1 MCIIQ
6 EGLAITFL
14 ITGMLFAA
22 RNLFSASEGTSI
34 ENQKQAISTS
44 IKTIHQQVKA
54 TRKEND
60 KLLKSTN
67 LELIQLMEQGD
78 HVVKA
83 PWSSW
88 QYGIN
93 YMNNNWNETYKGRG
107 DKKAKYPYE
116 GVYQRSLDI
125 YERSVSPDSSN
136 YGLLS
141 RNRRPNSAS
150 GSAAGYGVASFK
162 PVKEPIVPF
171 EVNAGIRPRSINK
184 SAIRIADKTAVTP
197 TLPEAISFT
206 PPSPVIGLPE
216 LPKLPAPQN
225 FNIQLGSYC
234 NRMRTTSCGGMGTNG
249 EPYNGMYQNYAVSII
264 GGTVLGTLTDGHPS
278 LRYSWSDS
286 RRGSMNPSVLLKS
299 YFDLQ
304 GTYTLSTSLTIS
316 SINPV
321 ANDNTLST
329 DNRQVFLVGGSRIA
343 TLDNAPAGSTLTNAT
358 TINLEGPLTVGF
370 EAQTD
375 NLGSGSKNNTTADN
389 RSLVN
394 SGIITDAN
402 ETTSAELDSKLVK
415 GGQITLTGNNATTVT
430 RTAEGYTG
438 YKIGLILTREDKEQ
452 YDIYNL
458 INNSGG
464 IINFQGENSIGIQ
477 IYAPYDLSTTF
488 AANVV
493 VSNNTGGTIKMGG
506 EKSSG
511 MKWSSRVSNS
521 STMENNG
528 TIIVSGEAGVDND
541 DKPIN
546 SLSSG
551 IAVIE
556 NEDLEHEISIRAWN
570 GKVKNNGE
578 IKVSGGKGNTGMVLI
593 VDAGDDITNDANGTI
608 TVSSIA
614 KRQNIA
620 MRVDKGTKAD
630 TDAMGNPPKAINNG
644 TINLDGDSSIGMVGT
659 NADVINNANKTIG
672 TTSGKNIINGI
683 GMATSGGSLTNNG
696 TITLEGTGVSSNVG
710 AYMTKGTGNPTGTF
724 GSGSAITV
732 KGTDSTGV
740 LITNGTLSYQGTTE
754 AQGDG
759 VTGLL
764 VGDNGSKTATV
775 TAAGSGTVTVNGG
788 NAATS
793 AGVYENATTK
803 VKKGSYGIVVGK
815 GSSLV
820 SSGSNNV
827 NVVANVKGT
836 ESIGLY
842 SGESATLE
850 VGDHDVKAYDGAV
863 NYDADKNSTITLKGT
878 GTATT
883 GQKSLLFYTGSDNAN
898 QGKVLI
904 NGTMTAT
911 IEGGTT
917 PNERG
922 NAFLYVGNGGD
933 FGKSQIENWAKSNFG
948 NGTSTTLG
956 NLTLNMNSGSRLF
969 IAQNVKMNLSDT
981 TGNTVSTATGAHIN
995 GTDYKTFM
1003 LYLSKLAINQDVNLD
1018 DATDAYNQLE
1028 ISNSSITNENTKTI
1042 TGTKADQVAMA
1053 QENDSKLYSR
1063 NEVTLSNE
1071 GTINLSGTG
1080 STGMY
1085 AKFGEL
1091 YNKATGAMTIGDKS
1105 TAIYGIEDSLI
1116 ENAGK
1121 ITIGSNST
1129 GLYSEGAKTQTIAN
1143 TGTIESAGNDS
1154 VAISYKPDAAL
1165 VSGTVLENTGKITM
1179 TGDRNTAIYATGTP
1193 GYTAKNSGTVT
1204 LGDSASITS
1213 PNVGLY
1219 TDHNTVTL
1227 QNTGKIESG
1236 NNTIGVYG
1244 HNVDNSGDLKIGD
1257 AAVGIYSQSGNVNLT
1272 GGTITTGTDEAVGVY
1287 TVGSGQTVT
1296 NSGTAF
1302 NIGNNSFGFVNVGT
1316 GNAITSSISN
1326 VGLGNNNVYLYSND
1340 TAGTVTNS
1348 TNITSTG
1355 EQNYGIYSAG
1365 TVTNTGN
1372 IDLSSGKGSVAIYSI
1387 KGGTA
1392 TNNAT
1397 ITVGP
1402 SDVANSLYSIGMG
1415 AGYSTT
1421 DTGNIVNRGT
1431 INVNG
1436 KHSIG
1441 MYASGAGSTATND
1454 GNIVLNASNTT
1465 GIYADNG
1472 ATAINNK
1479 SITTGS
1485 GTYTNAVGVYLGK
1498 DSKLINNKGATIN
1511 INAKNGVGVYLK
1523 GGTVANYGTITV
1535 NGASKTNDNEV
1546 DGNIIYQFTVP
1557 ETGKG
1562 VGGVAIDAPAG
1573 VQTATITVNGVPQT
1587 PVVVNTIGRKPVTV
1601 SASSTG
1607 LYINTSGVDYTKSIE
1622 GLQNLTSEADLIIGN
1637 EAAES
1642 TNSKYILVNDPNIIN
1657 LYKTAMLNNPNIKWN
1672 VYSGS
1677 IGWMATP
1684 TLDPNDGSITSLYMA
1699 KIPHTEWAGRK
1710 ATPVNSLDTYNFAD
1724 GLEQRYGVEALG
1736 TRERQIFS
1744 KLNGI
1749 GNNEEVLLY
1758 QAFDEMMGHQ
1768 YGNLQQRINATGG
1781 LLDKEFKYLKHDWRN
1796 PSKQNNKIKVFSMR
1810 DEYNTDTAGIIN
1822 YTSNAYGVAYVH
1834 EDEKVKMGNSSG
1846 WYAGAVTNRFKFKDI
1861 GKSKENQTILKAGV
1875 FKTMSP
1881 KKDYNGALQW
1891 TIGGDVF
1898 VGINDMKRRY
1908 LVVDDVFQAKS
1919 DYHSYGAALKTDL
1932 GYDVRLGERTH
1943 FRPYGALKMEYG
1955 RFNSLKEDRG
1965 EMRLEVKGND
1975 YFSVKPEVGM
1985 EFKYVQPLAVRT
1997 NLTVGLTAAYENELG
2012 KVGDVNNKARVRY
2025 TTADW
2030 FGIRG
2035 EKEDRKG
2042 NGKFDLNVGVDN
2054 TRFGVTVNG
2063 GYDTKGKNVRA
2074 GIGFRA
2080 VY

>member
-1 MCIIQ
+1 MTNNIIKIKRDLRAYAKRCKDVHYT

-14 ITGMLFAA
+14 ITGMLFAT
-22 RNLFSASEGTSI
+22 RNLFSASAGTSI

-93 YMNNNWNETYKGRG
+93 YMNNNWNGTYKGRG

-197 TLPEAISFT
+197 TLPETISFT

-216 LPKLPAPQN
+216 LPDLPAPPN

-234 NRMRTTSCGGMGTNG
+234 NRMRTTNCGDKGTNG
-249 EPYNGMYQNYAVSII
+249 GAYNGVYQNYAVSIS

-506 EKSSG
+506 EKSYG

-528 TIIVSGEAGVDND
+528 TIIVSGDAGVDND
-541 DKPIN
+541 NKPIN

-620 MRVDKGTKAD
+620 MRVDRGTEAD
-630 TDAMGNPPKAINNG
+630 TDAMGNLPKAINNG
-644 TINLDGDSSIGMVGT
+644 TINLDGDSSIGMVGK

-793 AGVYENATTK
+793 AGVYENDTTK

-827 NVVANVKGT
+827 NVVANVKGA

-842 SGESATLE
+842 SGENATLE

-863 NYDADKNSTITLKGT
+863 NYDADKNSTI
-878 GTATT
+878 
-883 GQKSLLFYTGSDNAN
+883 N
-898 QGKVLI
+898 
-904 NGTMTAT
+904 
-911 IEGGTT
+911 
-917 PNERG
+917 
-922 NAFLYVGNGGD
+922 
-933 FGKSQIENWAKSNFG
+933 
-948 NGTSTTLG
+948 
-956 NLTLNMNSGSRLF
+956 
-969 IAQNVKMNLSDT
+969 
-981 TGNTVSTATGAHIN
+981 
-995 GTDYKTFM
+995 
-1003 LYLSKLAINQDVNLD
+1003 
-1018 DATDAYNQLE
+1018 
-1028 ISNSSITNENTKTI
+1028 
-1042 TGTKADQVAMA
+1042 
-1053 QENDSKLYSR
+1053 
-1063 NEVTLSNE
+1063 
-1071 GTINLSGTG
+1071 
-1080 STGMY
+1080 
-1085 AKFGEL
+1085 
-1091 YNKATGAMTIGDKS
+1091 
-1105 TAIYGIEDSLI
+1105 
-1116 ENAGK
+1116 
-1121 ITIGSNST
+1121 
-1129 GLYSEGAKTQTIAN
+1129 
-1143 TGTIESAGNDS
+1143 
-1154 VAISYKPDAAL
+1154 
-1165 VSGTVLENTGKITM
+1165 
-1179 TGDRNTAIYATGTP
+1179 
-1193 GYTAKNSGTVT
+1193 
-1204 LGDSASITS
+1204 
-1213 PNVGLY
+1213 
-1219 TDHNTVTL
+1219 
-1227 QNTGKIESG
+1227 
-1236 NNTIGVYG
+1236 
-1244 HNVDNSGDLKIGD
+1244 
-1257 AAVGIYSQSGNVNLT
+1257 
-1272 GGTITTGTDEAVGVY
+1272 
-1287 TVGSGQTVT
+1287 
-1296 NSGTAF
+1296 
-1302 NIGNNSFGFVNVGT
+1302 
-1316 GNAITSSISN
+1316 
-1326 VGLGNNNVYLYSND
+1326 
-1340 TAGTVTNS
+1340 
-1348 TNITSTG
+1348 
-1355 EQNYGIYSAG
+1355 
-1365 TVTNTGN
+1365 
-1372 IDLSSGKGSVAIYSI
+1372 
-1387 KGGTA
+1387 
-1392 TNNAT
+1392 
-1397 ITVGP
+1397 
-1402 SDVANSLYSIGMG
+1402 
-1415 AGYSTT
+1415 
-1421 DTGNIVNRGT
+1421 
-1431 INVNG
+1431 
-1436 KHSIG
+1436 
-1441 MYASGAGSTATND
+1441 
-1454 GNIVLNASNTT
+1454 
-1465 GIYADNG
+1465 
-1472 ATAINNK
+1472 
-1479 SITTGS
+1479 
-1485 GTYTNAVGVYLGK
+1485 
-1498 DSKLINNKGATIN
+1498 
-1511 INAKNGVGVYLK
+1511 
-1523 GGTVANYGTITV
+1523 
-1535 NGASKTNDNEV
+1535 
-1546 DGNIIYQFTVP
+1546 
-1557 ETGKG
+1557 
-1562 VGGVAIDAPAG
+1562 
-1573 VQTATITVNGVPQT
+1573 
-1587 PVVVNTIGRKPVTV
+1587 
-1601 SASSTG
+1601 
-1607 LYINTSGVDYTKSIE
+1607 
-1622 GLQNLTSEADLIIGN
+1622 
-1637 EAAES
+1637 
-1642 TNSKYILVNDPNIIN
+1642 
-1657 LYKTAMLNNPNIKWN
+1657 
-1672 VYSGS
+1672 
-1677 IGWMATP
+1677 
-1684 TLDPNDGSITSLYMA
+1684 
-1699 KIPHTEWAGRK
+1699 
-1710 ATPVNSLDTYNFAD
+1710 
-1724 GLEQRYGVEALG
+1724 
-1736 TRERQIFS
+1736 
-1744 KLNGI
+1744 
-1749 GNNEEVLLY
+1749 
-1758 QAFDEMMGHQ
+1758 
-1768 YGNLQQRINATGG
+1768 
-1781 LLDKEFKYLKHDWRN
+1781 
-1796 PSKQNNKIKVFSMR
+1796 
-1810 DEYNTDTAGIIN
+1810 
-1822 YTSNAYGVAYVH
+1822 
-1834 EDEKVKMGNSSG
+1834 
-1846 WYAGAVTNRFKFKDI
+1846 
-1861 GKSKENQTILKAGV
+1861 
-1875 FKTMSP
+1875 
-1881 KKDYNGALQW
+1881 
-1891 TIGGDVF
+1891 
-1898 VGINDMKRRY
+1898 
-1908 LVVDDVFQAKS
+1908 
-1919 DYHSYGAALKTDL
+1919 
-1932 GYDVRLGERTH
+1932 
-1943 FRPYGALKMEYG
+1943 
-1955 RFNSLKEDRG
+1955 
-1965 EMRLEVKGND
+1965 
-1975 YFSVKPEVGM
+1975 
-1985 EFKYVQPLAVRT
+1985 
-1997 NLTVGLTAAYENELG
+1997 
-2012 KVGDVNNKARVRY
+2012 
-2025 TTADW
+2025 
-2030 FGIRG
+2030 
-2035 EKEDRKG
+2035 
-2042 NGKFDLNVGVDN
+2042 
-2054 TRFGVTVNG
+2054 
-2063 GYDTKGKNVRA
+2063 
-2074 GIGFRA
+2074 
-2080 VY
+2080 